1 MTERP
6 EQGTGRH
13 PHKSSEEPRPHHDGK
28 SEAYRSAGNHV
39 AVPVK
44 KLIQI
49 NVLLKRCRVDAV
61 VDLVGG
67 DTPARSDGVIKRGG
81 VLATRFRR
89 SMKRR
94 RNVLE
99 FVLPK

>member
-1 MTERP
+1 MMANL
-6 EQGTGRH
+6 
-13 PHKSSEEPRPHHDGK
+13 K
-28 SEAYRSAGNHV
+28 AYRSAGNHV

-67 DTPARSDGVIKRGG
+67 DTLARSDGVIKRGG

-99 FVLPK
+99 FVLSK